1 MTVQRGRAIP
11 PTGQAAS
18 PALDAAVKPTLGLQG
33 IIRQLTTSWGGGETD
48 TRSWAGAGVIGY
60 ALPDA
65 APTNAPGVPAEAA
78 GIVALTPY
86 QTSQAALA
94 FALWDDLIP
103 QSLVE
108 TGSPAADIVLDAS
121 SRTQG
126 SGTYTETTLAVG
138 AGGQD
143 RITSGQIWL
152 SSTWTGDQDQGV
164 APGSYGFL
172 TDIHEIGHSL
182 GLSHPDTYDAASG
195 ATPSFAADAS
205 YDRDQRRDTVMSY
218 FGGYDP
224 ATHAW
229 ASDGTRSSWLF
240 PETPMVDDVAAIQ
253 SLYGADTSTRAGD
266 TTYGFGCTLAAG
278 DPERAI
284 YDFSRNPAPVFTI
297 WDAGGTDT
305 LDCSG
310 YAGRQVI
317 DLSPGAYSSVDGLT
331 DNVAIAY
338 GCRIETAVGGAGDD
352 VLVSGAGGDTLTG
365 GAGHDRFQGSVAT
378 LQGTTV
384 TDFSV
389 ADTIDVTDCPAGGS
403 GAAADC
409 RYDPAT
415 HLLTVGGAGGP
426 SCTIAVSGSFA
437 GLRFTAG
444 GDGAGGTAV
453 TLVPAPP
460 TAAVATAVAFDPAT
474 AGFVDGRTPILTG
487 SVAAPGGAASVEIF
501 DGDPARGGRDLGAA
515 TVAADGTWR
524 FSADLGA
531 GHFGAITAVATDGAG
546 DTATATAPFDL
557 ATALL
562 GLPYRAMERDH
573 AADGGERFVAYGR
586 GGAVVASGTGS
597 GRAPLAADPG
607 QPRITH
613 LHGDGAGPGAE
624 RFVFDPSPGHAE
636 VAGFGMVGPDHDVLD
651 LAGSPFRTLAQVLNH
666 TDMIGGDATLHM
678 GPQVSLTI
686 DGVSKAELR
695 AHPEVFALAS

>member
-1 MTVQRGRAIP
+1 MTVQRGRDIP
-11 PTGQAAS
+11 PTGRAAS
-18 PALDAAVKPTLGLQG
+18 PVLDAAAKPTLSLQG

-48 TRSWAGAGVIGY
+48 TRSWAGAGVIDY

-65 APTNAPGVPAEAA
+65 APTNAPGVPPEAA

-86 QTSQAALA
+86 QKAQAALA

-103 QSLVE
+103 QSLAE
-108 TGSPAADIVLDAS
+108 SGSPSADIVLDAS

-126 SGTYTETTLAVG
+126 SGTYTDTTLATG
-138 AGGQD
+138 AGGQN

-152 SSTWTGDQDQGV
+152 SSSWTGSQDQGV

-172 TDIHEIGHSL
+172 TDVHEIGHSL

-195 ATPSFAADAS
+195 GAPTFAADAS
-205 YDRDQRRDTVMSY
+205 YDRDQRRYTVMSY

-224 ATHAW
+224 ASHAW

-266 TTYGFGCTLAAG
+266 TTYGFNCTLATG

-284 YDFSRNPAPVFTI
+284 YDFSLDPTPVFTI
-297 WDAGGTDT
+297 WDAGGTDA

-310 YAGRQVI
+310 YAGPQVI

-331 DNVAIAY
+331 ANVAIAS

-365 GAGHDRFQGSVAT
+365 GAGRDRFQGSVAT

-389 ADTIDVTDCPAGGS
+389 ADTIEVTDLSVGGN
-403 GAAADC
+403 GGADC

-426 SCTIAVSGSFA
+426 ACTIALSGSFA

-444 GDGAGGTAV
+444 GDGAGGTVV
-453 TLVPAPP
+453 TLAPAV
-460 TAAVATAVAFDPAT
+460 VATTVAFDSTT
-474 AGFVDGRTPILTG
+474 AGFADGRTPILTG

-501 DGDPARGGRDLGAA
+501 DDDPARGGRDLGAA

-524 FSADLGA
+524 FSADFGA

-557 ATALL
+557 AMALL
-562 GLPYRAMERDH
+562 GLPYRAVERDH
-573 AADGGERFVAYGR
+573 ATDGSEPFVAYGR
-586 GGAVVASGTGS
+586 RGTVLASGARPDGV
-597 GRAPLAADPG
+597 ALAANPS

-613 LHGDGAGPGAE
+613 LHDATANPGAE
-624 RFVFDPSPGHAE
+624 RFVFDPSPGHAG
-636 VAGFGMVGPDHDVLD
+636 VTGFGVAGPDHDILD
-651 LAGSPFRTLAQVLNH
+651 LAATPFRTLVQVLNH
-666 TDMIGGDATLHM
+666 TDTIGGDATIHM
-678 GPQVSLTI
+678 NPEVSITI
-686 DGVSKAELR
+686 VGVSKAELR